1 MMQQAISCSSI
12 TGNKKPAVQKQH
24 QQQNIHF
31 INCKNNKR
39 RYYFRRSIIIFT
51 SSASSSSSNKSTIK
65 ERKGK
70 PIKEGQTYPAR
81 EHCSNCGLCDT
92 SLITYVKDA
101 CAFLG
106 KGMSRIEKLEEKV
119 HGKKRNVHTD
129 ELRLGVLYS
138 SDTDNNATKSLQSS
152 VFYAKKKQPIEKAQ
166 WTGIVTAIALKMLQ
180 TKQVDAV
187 VAVGSSEQDARNPE
201 PKLCF
206 TEEDILSCR
215 GVKPSLSPSLK
226 VFAEI
231 ETNPAIRNVLYIG
244 VGCSVVAL
252 REVEQY
258 LGLDNLYVLG
268 TNCADNGRKEGF
280 EKFVTN
286 ATQRPDEVVHYE
298 FMPDYRVHL
307 KMRDGSYEK
316 IPYFSL
322 PAKELSSGV
331 IAESCKS
338 CFDYVNGLADV
349 VIGYMGI
356 DYDESIPMHMHPQYV
371 TVRNER
377 GQKMIDL
384 IKDDLQITPSTT
396 QGDRKPFVL
405 QTVIADDE
413 AYLGKGPEKGAP
425 RFVGNMIA
433 WILNK
438 VGPRGKEFGMYS
450 LDYHTIRNYLYVNR
464 VFGKERAKEHIPD
477 YALRVVEEYDVKGAI
492 SKRLNL

>member
-138 SDTDNNATKSLQSS
+138 SDTDNNATKSLQAS

-244 VGCSVVAL
+244 VGK
-252 REVEQY
+252 R
-258 LGLDNLYVLG
+258 GLL
-268 TNCADNGRKEGF
+268 
-280 EKFVTN
+280 
-286 ATQRPDEVVHYE
+286 
-298 FMPDYRVHL
+298 
-307 KMRDGSYEK
+307 
-316 IPYFSL
+316 FS
-322 PAKELSSGV
+322 
-331 IAESCKS
+331 
-338 CFDYVNGLADV
+338 
-349 VIGYMGI
+349 
-356 DYDESIPMHMHPQYV
+356 
-371 TVRNER
+371 
-377 GQKMIDL
+377 
-384 IKDDLQITPSTT
+384 
-396 QGDRKPFVL
+396 
-405 QTVIADDE
+405 
-413 AYLGKGPEKGAP
+413 
-425 RFVGNMIA
+425 
-433 WILNK
+433 
-438 VGPRGKEFGMYS
+438 
-450 LDYHTIRNYLYVNR
+450 
-464 VFGKERAKEHIPD
+464 
-477 YALRVVEEYDVKGAI
+477 
-492 SKRLNL
+492 